1 MKWIGQHIWQFVS
14 RFRDTVY
21 FEKIDTSANLK
32 IRPLFV
38 NTATGQLY
46 LGPETNFS
54 GKGNTVT
61 ALPDSTATITG
72 ANLGGGIMTV
82 APASADITKP
92 TDTATNIIGTAAMGL
107 DTDESSF
114 ETTVINTNA
123 SNKLTISA
131 GAGVTLVGDMDI
143 GAGSSGT
150 LRIKRTGSSAVS
162 IYRTA

>member
-1 MKWIGQHIWQFVS
+1 MKWIGQHIWCWIS
-14 RFRDTVY
+14 RFRNTVY
-21 FEKIDTSANLK
+21 FEKIDTSTNLK

-38 NTATGQLY
+38 NASTGQLY
-46 LGPETNFS
+46 LPPESTQP
-54 GKGNTVT
+54 GKGNTVV

-107 DTDESSF
+107 DTDENAF

-131 GAGVTLVGDMDI
+131 GTGVTLVGDMDI

>member
-32 IRPLFV
+32 IKPLFV

-46 LGPETNFS
+46 LGPESNFS
-54 GKGNTVT
+54 NKGNTVT
-61 ALPDSTATITG
+61 ALPDSVAAITG
-72 ANLGGGIMTV
+72 ANLGGGIMTI

-92 TDTATNIIGTAAMGL
+92 TDSAANIIGTAAMGL
-107 DTDESSF
+107 DADGNAF

-131 GAGVTLVGDMDI
+131 GASVTLVGNMDV
-143 GAGSSGT
+143 GASSSAT
-150 LRIKRTGSSAVS
+150 FRIVRTGASAVS
-162 IYRTA
+162 IYRSA

>member
-1 MKWIGQHIWQFVS
+1 MKWIGQHIWCWIS
-14 RFRDTVY
+14 RFRNTVY
-21 FEKIDTSANLK
+21 FEKIDTSTNLK

-38 NTATGQLY
+38 NASTGQLY
-46 LGPETNFS
+46 LPPESTQP
-54 GKGNTVT
+54 GKGNTVV

-114 ETTVINTNA
+114 ETVVVNTNA
-123 SNKLTISA
+123 SNKLTITA
-131 GAGVTLVGDMDI
+131 GSGVTLVGKMEI
-143 GAGSSGT
+143 AAASSAT
-150 LRIKRTGSSAVS
+150 LRIKRTGSSAIS

>member
-1 MKWIGQHIWQFVS
+1 M
-14 RFRDTVY
+14 
-21 FEKIDTSANLK
+21 
-32 IRPLFV
+32 FV
-38 NTATGQLY
+38 NASTGQLY
-46 LGPETNFS
+46 LPPECTQP
-54 GKGNTVT
+54 GKGNTVV

-107 DTDESSF
+107 DTDENAF

-131 GAGVTLVGDMDI
+131 GTGVTRVGDMDI

>member
-1 MKWIGQHIWQFVS
+1 MKWIGQHIWCWIS
-14 RFRDTVY
+14 RFRNTVF
-21 FEKIDTSANLK
+21 FEKIDTSTNLK

-38 NTATGQLY
+38 NASTGRLY
-46 LGPETNFS
+46 LPPEVNFT
-54 GKGNTVT
+54 GKGNTVA

-92 TDTATNIIGTAAMGL
+92 TDTATNIVGTAAMGL
-107 DTDESSF
+107 DTDGSAF

-123 SNKLTISA
+123 SNKLTITA
-131 GAGVTLVGDMDI
+131 GSGVTLVGKMEV
-143 GAGSSGT
+143 AAASSAT